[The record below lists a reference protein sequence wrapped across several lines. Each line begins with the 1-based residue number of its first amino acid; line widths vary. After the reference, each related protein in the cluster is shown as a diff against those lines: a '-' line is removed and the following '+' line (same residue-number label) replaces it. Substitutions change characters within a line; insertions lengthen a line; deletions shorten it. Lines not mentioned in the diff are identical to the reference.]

1 MRHGRILAAGWSA
14 FALALFLML
23 ALAIGSGIVGT
34 LSFDAPA
41 LAQRALDPPA
51 DTLGTGGKSD
61 DWRQIRQGVQGNVS
75 IPNKQAGVLIQSEG
89 ENFRAARNGPLS
101 TFGAWVLFGIIA
113 VLALFFALR
122 GRIKLQSGW
131 SGLVVERFTDIER
144 FTHWLTAVSFIV
156 LALSGLNM
164 LYGRY
169 VLRPIIGATAFSWL
183 TWIGK
188 LAHNYLAFAFMIG
201 IVLMFVLWLRE
212 NIPNRYDWQWIKRAG
227 GFFSK
232 HDHPPAKKFNAGQK
246 LVFWLVILGGA
257 SASLSGL
264 ALLFPFKFAWFSHT
278 FTFLNIFGLGLP
290 TDLTPLQD
298 TQLSHIWH
306 AIIGLLMI
314 ALIIGHIYIGT
325 IGMEG
330 AFDAMGTGKVDRNW
344 AEEHH
349 QLWVAEMEQRSPAS
363 GDDD

>member
-1 MRHGRILAAGWSA
+1 MWHGRILAADWSA
-14 FALALFLML
+14 FALALCLMF

-34 LSFDAPA
+34 LVLDAPA
-41 LAQRALDPPA
+41 LAQRAIDQPP
-51 DTLGTGGKSD
+51 DTLGTGSKSD
-61 DWRQIRQGVQGNVS
+61 EWRQIRQGVQGYVS
-75 IPNKQAGVLIQSEG
+75 IPDKQAGVLIQSEG
-89 ENFRAARNGPLS
+89 ENWRALRNGPLS
-101 TFGAWVLFGIIA
+101 SWGAWLLLGVIA

-131 SGLVVERFTDIER
+131 SGMLIERFNSIER
-144 FTHWLTAVSFIV
+144 FTHWLTAVSFVI

-201 IVLMFVLWLRE
+201 IVLMFVLWVRE
-212 NIPNRYDWQWIKRAG
+212 NIPDRYDWQWLKQAG
-227 GFFSK
+227 GFFST

-246 LVFWLVILGGA
+246 LVFWLVILGGV
-257 SASLSGL
+257 SLSLSGL
-264 ALLFPFKFAWFSHT
+264 ALLFPFKLAWFSHT
-278 FTFLNIFGLGLP
+278 FAFLDIFGLGLP

-298 TQLSHIWH
+298 TQLSQIWH

-330 AFDAMGTGKVDRNW
+330 AFDAMGTGKVDLNW

-349 QLWVAEMEQRSPAS
+349 NLWVAEMEQGSPAG